1 MQEQAWTRRRLIGH
15 SRPTYDDFH
24 ESSYSS
30 GSREAAGAWYLAVLQ
45 PAATAERSEA
55 IATRTNSFLLLC
67 HKIRCSHFLSLYIH
81 KKRITGDG
89 GPKMNSI
96 SLFFFPQKAK
106 NDLVFTMHQK
116 CTVKPKFTSPV
127 TVYWKKTFWL
137 HQKYTE
143 CVSVDRQ
150 TEPLSS
156 EHKTM
161 SCTYLPMRCTS
172 DHRPMVLTSVSRRGG
187 ELTKMWGTSM
197 LQNRP

>member
-81 KKRITGDG
+81 KQRITGDG

-96 SLFFFPQKAK
+96 SLFFSSKSEERFGIYNA
-106 NDLVFTMHQK
+106 
-116 CTVKPKFTSPV
+116 PKMYCQTKIYITSHGILKENFLA
-127 TVYWKKTFWL
+127 TSKVYRMCERRPSNGTIIFWTQNHVL
-137 HQKYTE
+137 HLPSHALHKRSPTNGVNISFQTWGG
-143 CVSVDRQ
+143 VDENVR
-150 TEPLSS
+150 
-156 EHKTM
+156 
-161 SCTYLPMRCTS
+161 Y
-172 DHRPMVLTSVSRRGG
+172 
-187 ELTKMWGTSM
+187 
-197 LQNRP
+197 